1 MSGTHVRFHASPDDH
16 VCGRAV
22 STYCILQEEIWPHNG
37 IEVGGGHSLILGHGV
52 FVAARDVK
60 FLDFFFH
67 FCFCGEGTQKFKG
80 KIEMYAILS
89 YQTETFTK
97 LKRNASFVF
106 RIYL

>member
-60 FLDFFFH
+60 FLDFFSIFVSV
-67 FCFCGEGTQKFKG
+67 GREPRNLKG
-80 KIEMYAILS
+80 KLKCMQYFPI
-89 YQTETFTK
+89 K
-97 LKRNASFVF
+97 LKLLLN
-106 RIYL
+106 